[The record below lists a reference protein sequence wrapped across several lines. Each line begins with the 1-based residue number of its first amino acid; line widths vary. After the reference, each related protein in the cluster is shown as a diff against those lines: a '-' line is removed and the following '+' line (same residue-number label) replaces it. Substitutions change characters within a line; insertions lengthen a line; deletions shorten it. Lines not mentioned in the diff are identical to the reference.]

1 MPLTG
6 DYHVDLHVSG
16 GGHALGRNAENKF
29 MPGLVV
35 FLILIAA
42 TLGFGAF
49 GWNWYHRD
57 SSLEVSR
64 WRRSLGFLGL
74 LAVSVQVFLFFA
86 FEDYGFVIGN
96 FDYRT
101 KYFFSWARVNS
112 GLCAFVLLAAL
123 FGKGRFRLPMAL
135 STLAI
140 AAIWF
145 ILGLGS

>member
-1 MPLTG
+1 M
-6 DYHVDLHVSG
+6 
-16 GGHALGRNAENKF
+16 R
-29 MPGLVV
+29 GLFV

-42 TLGFGAF
+42 TLGFGAV

-74 LAVSVQVFLFFA
+74 LAVSVQVLLFFA
-86 FEDYGFVIGN
+86 FEAYGFVVGN

-101 KYFFSWARVNS
+101 KYFFSWARVDS
-112 GLCAFVLLAAL
+112 GICVFVLLAAL
-123 FGKGRFRLPMAL
+123 FGKGRFRLPMVV

-145 ILGLGS
+145 MLGLGS